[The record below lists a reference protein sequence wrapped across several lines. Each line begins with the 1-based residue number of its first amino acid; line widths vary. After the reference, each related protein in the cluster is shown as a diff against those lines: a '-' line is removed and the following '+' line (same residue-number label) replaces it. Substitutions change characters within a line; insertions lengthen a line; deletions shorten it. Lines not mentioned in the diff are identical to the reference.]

1 MSNNGQI
8 LESDVNVYE
17 ELYNVLISKDAEIK
31 KYFIMSY
38 YQTIPRY
45 YLLCNDRDINSCIY
59 NFSVGS
65 GKTAAALFVI
75 LNNVDLYKKYSF
87 NKQFMP
93 KRISENTNME
103 INKNVFVIG
112 SWVTVS
118 AVMNELMREEFGF
131 VNKKD
136 IKEYKEL
143 LASDI
148 IDDRKRGEKKRQDI
162 QNKIQKYINFYGY
175 QAFVNACFP
184 TLSAN
189 SISQDAKVLIDNY
202 RNGILQIDNDFKNK
216 LRNSIVIIDECQKLY
231 SINGMNSYGFTVMC
245 INKLAS
251 ELNIKMV
258 FLSGTIFNTSL
269 SELVPVVNIMC
280 EHKDDKF
287 ESFDTDKG
295 IFDDTDCLETIEIIP
310 GVSIQAPTKKF
321 LSVADKLLADRYILY
336 DHSKYK
342 TTVKYVPELT
352 IPKHIT
358 VGSTP
363 KIVAD
368 KIVDL
373 KISNN
378 LPISKNIL
386 YLIYPLRDRLP
397 QEIHVGNLIVADRN
411 NKEIK
416 MLLYSCEVY
425 GVQKEQY
432 AKFLKSNSSNTIDM
446 DDDENESSI
455 SIHDVGLP
463 PTSEFIKRGI
473 IKNRDEY
480 IGKFLEAENLKN
492 YSTIGYHLV
501 NICKEKTVKEHQK
514 VIVYHNKLRSF
525 GIYQYM
531 LILNANGFVK
541 YGESPKSNSICRYCG
556 MTYSQHNE
564 SLEER
569 VKNRICN
576 SFTPIYYYY
585 LIGDMKQSER
595 EEIVDSVFNSPK
607 NIRGELLSIMFV
619 SDVAYSGVSF
629 LNTQNII
636 LLSKISNIS
645 KWRQICARI
654 IRTHSHSGLPI
665 TQRFAKVYTMVI
677 HYPNEK
683 EVFKTHYTHEHK
695 YYIVRTIL
703 NENIDE
709 YINDLDIKTIGYK
722 LFNTPTEIQSSET
735 EKRNLIEMYS
745 SDVKKNISDI
755 IDKYISDEPS
765 KIWLLNNFIERL
777 KDNKSTYT
785 FINLS
790 KISNEFLITILA
802 SNKRANMFRYNSDNT
817 NAVYIKFASKK
828 IKESTAMTTFT
839 YRDVESIPKDKT
851 VFYTMLTKLE
861 RTEFLTQKR
870 TIMTEILKFVGNDYK
885 MLVNQNIFW
894 QTIFDIHDEYYI
906 DDETNFVFNHQSENR
921 SFGKMA
927 GFYNNELI
935 VMKDGTTKRIG
946 MSFPTYTGWKN
957 IPYKFRITCL
967 ALSSSS
973 PFYLH
978 VNISKKQDEQE
989 DGRKVSK
996 GVTCVSFDF
1005 RELLKYFG
1013 LNKDEYNNKA
1023 DACLVLMQKLID
1035 KQAENIEDRNLY
1047 TPFEK

>member
-8 LESDVNVYE
+8 IESDVNVYE
-17 ELYNVLISKDAEIK
+17 ELYNVLITKDAEIK

-45 YLLCNDRDINSCIY
+45 YLLCNDKGVNSCIY

-75 LNNVDLYKKYSF
+75 LNNVDLYKRYSF

-93 KRISENTNME
+93 KHISENAKME

-118 AVMNELMREEFGF
+118 AVMNELMREEFDF

-136 IKEYKEL
+136 YDEYKRL
-143 LASDI
+143 LSSDLI
-148 IDDRKRGEKKRQDI
+148 NDRKLGEKKRQDI

-202 RNGILQIDNDFKNK
+202 RNGTLQIDNDFKNK
-216 LRNSIVIIDECQKLY
+216 LRNSIIIIDECQKLY
-231 SINGMNSYGFTVMC
+231 SINGMNSYGFTIMC
-245 INKLAS
+245 INKLAK
-251 ELNIKMV
+251 ELGIKMV

-269 SELVPVVNIMC
+269 SELVSVVNIMC
-280 EHKDDKF
+280 EHRDDKF
-287 ESFDTDKG
+287 ESFNTDKG
-295 IFDDTDCLETIEIIP
+295 IFNDSDCLDTIEIIP
-310 GVSIQAPTKKF
+310 GVSIQAPNKKF
-321 LSVADKLLADRYILY
+321 LSVATKLLADRYILY
-336 DHSKYK
+336 DHSKFK
-342 TTVKYVPELT
+342 TTIKYSPKLFYIRPIKNNPTMKECVP
-352 IPKHIT
+352 
-358 VGSTP
+358 
-363 KIVAD
+363 AD
-368 KIVDL
+368 KI

-378 LPISKNIL
+378 LSVFNEPLVLL
-386 YLIYPLRDRLP
+386 YPKRDRLP
-397 QEIHVGNLIVADRN
+397 QEIHIGNLIVTDRDN
-411 NKEIK
+411 TEIK
-416 MLLYSCEVY
+416 MLLYSCEVH

-432 AKFLKSNSSNTIDM
+432 AKFLKSNSSDSIDI
-446 DDDENESSI
+446 DDDDNESSV

-463 PTSEFIKRGI
+463 PISEFIKRGI
-473 IKNRDEY
+473 IKNHDEY
-480 IGKFLEAENLKN
+480 IGKFLEANNLIN
-492 YSTIGYHLV
+492 YSTIGYNLV
-501 NICKEKTVKEHQK
+501 KICIEKTTVEHQK
-514 VIVYHNKLRSF
+514 VIVYHNKLRNF

-531 LILNANGFVK
+531 SILGANGFVK
-541 YGESPKSNSICRYCG
+541 YGDSPKSNSICRYCG
-556 MTYSQHNE
+556 RTYSQHNDP
-564 SLEER
+564 LEER
-569 VKNRICN
+569 IKNRVCN
-576 SFTPIYYYY
+576 LFSPVHYYY

-607 NIRGELLSIMFV
+607 NIHGELLSIMFV

-654 IRTHSHSGLPI
+654 IRTHSHSGLPA
-665 TQRFAKVYTMVI
+665 TQQYAKIYTMVI

-683 EVFKTHYTHEHK
+683 EVFKTNYTHEHK

-709 YINDLDIKTIGYK
+709 YINDIDNKTIGYK
-722 LFNTPTEIQSSET
+722 LFNKPET
-735 EKRNLIEMYS
+735 IESDEKEKRNLIDMYS
-745 SDVKKNISDI
+745 ADIKKNISSV
-755 IDKYISDEPS
+755 IDKYISEEPT
-765 KIWLLNNFIERL
+765 KIWLLDNFIERL
-777 KDNKSTYT
+777 KDNESAYT

-790 KISNEFLITILA
+790 KVSSDYLITLLS
-802 SNKRANMFRYNSDNT
+802 SNKNVNMFRYNSDNT
-817 NAVYIKFASKK
+817 KSIYIKFASHK
-828 IKESTAMTTFT
+828 IKESSPMTMFS
-839 YRDVESIPKDKT
+839 YRDIESIPKDKT

-870 TIMTEILKFVGNDYK
+870 VIMSEILKFIGNDYT
-885 MLVNQNIFW
+885 MLTNQSIFW
-894 QTIFDIHDEYYI
+894 KTIYDIHDEYYL
-906 DDETNFVFNHQSENR
+906 DDENNFIFNHKSENR
-921 SFGKMA
+921 SFAKMA
-927 GFYNNELI
+927 GFYNNEYI

-946 MSFPTYTGWKN
+946 VSFPTYTGWSN

-967 ALSSSS
+967 SLSSSS
-973 PFYLH
+973 PFFLH
-978 VNISKKQDEQE
+978 VNISKKQTEQE

-1013 LNKDEYNNKA
+1013 LNKNEYNNKA

-1035 KQAENIEDRNLY
+1035 KQADNIEDRNLY